1 MTKPV
6 NKVTLENLE
15 SRIKVQKSKLNEL
28 QKKYAN
34 ETNEQIKQ
42 ILYNDIQNVES
53 DINDLSIERD
63 AILESKKKSARQVLD
78 DVIKDNEIAY
88 IASDDKYVLI
98 RNYSDTEKRV
108 NLAEKTLAKEKII
121 GVLNVLSGISGTFD
135 DLNSVEIRQC
145 FERNKKSFLIKTS
158 SFDKTKWRETEV
170 YNTIL
175 QQKKFWAPIWKNEET
190 KELITDDYDT
200 AFDDVLF
207 SLAGGKPENIEYIEK
222 WVAFKRLYPEKCKI
236 TPGINITG
244 VPGGNGKGMFGQI
257 LTSIFTDKGV
267 STVKAKN
274 FTGGFNQ
281 ILEGKVIGILDDED
295 KNKFPHSELKQVAG
309 NQSIVIEPKG
319 VDAYSVDSTA
329 NIIVF
334 DNTGLVKLVGGGSSG
349 EDRRWG
355 IIITNSTLLETLID
369 KYQID
374 MDQARSLAKCYS
386 EQIFDDRI
394 ECGKWIAH
402 LIRKYDVLNMDVL
415 APLHGVD
422 YSARLAEQKDEWTEI
437 FDQVLPVIVNQ
448 GFIPFKFIK
457 EIVEATTGE
466 KIRKTNTLSKK
477 FDEYM
482 ARKGFK
488 DVEKA
493 SNINYKISWGKG
505 MMSSIQ
511 KDRGAIRR
519 IISTAVTFDYRLISN
534 TMFDKNSVINKDTLQ
549 IKDFNATNSIED
561 DEEESLFTES
571 KKQSRWVADSLT
583 EDDYE

>member
-15 SRIKVQKSKLNEL
+15 SRIKIQKSKLNEL

-53 DINDLSIERD
+53 NINDLSIERD

-121 GVLNVLSGISGTFD
+121 GVLNVLSGVSGTFD

-158 SFDKTKWRETEV
+158 SFDKTKWREKEV

-200 AFDDVLF
+200 AFDDVLY
-207 SLAGGKPENIEYIEK
+207 SLAGGKAENIEYIEK

-437 FDQVLPVIVNQ
+437 FDQILPVIVNQ

-549 IKDFNATNSIED
+549 IRDFNATNSIED
-561 DEEESLFTES
+561 DEDQSLFTES
-571 KKQSRWVADSLT
+571 KKQTRWVADSLT

>member
-1 MTKPV
+1 MTKAV
-6 NKVTLENLE
+6 NKTTIDNLD
-15 SRIKVQKSKLNEL
+15 SRIKVQRSKLNEL

-34 ETNEQIKQ
+34 ESNDQIKQ
-42 ILYNDIQNVES
+42 ILYNDIQSVDSE
-53 DINDLSIERD
+53 INDLVQERD

-78 DVIKDNEIAY
+78 DVIKNNEIAY
-88 IASDDKYVLI
+88 IASDDKYILI

-108 NLAEKTLAKEKII
+108 NLAEKTLAKEKIV

-145 FERNKKSFLIKTS
+145 FERNSKSFLIKTS
-158 SFDKTKWRETEV
+158 SFDKTKWREREV

-175 QQKKFWAPIWKNEET
+175 QQKKFWAPIWENENNQ
-190 KELITDDYDT
+190 ELITDDYDP
-200 AFDDVLF
+200 AFDDVLY
-207 SLAGGKPENIEYIEK
+207 SLAGGKAENIEYIEK

-355 IIITNSTLLETLID
+355 IVITNSTLLEVLQN

-374 MDQARSLAKCYS
+374 INQARSLAKAYS
-386 EQIFDDRI
+386 EQIFEDRI
-394 ECGKWIAH
+394 ACGRWLAH
-402 LIRKYDVLNMDVL
+402 LIRKYNVLDMDVL
-415 APLHGVD
+415 APLHGED
-422 YSARLAEQKDEWTEI
+422 YQMRLAEQKDEWTEI
-437 FDQVLPVIVNQ
+437 FDQLLPVIVNQ
-448 GFIPFKFIK
+448 GFIPFKFVREIIEASTGDKIK
-457 EIVEATTGE
+457 KPA
-466 KIRKTNTLSKK
+466 TLSKK

-482 ARKGFK
+482 TRKGFK
-488 DVEKA
+488 NVEKTD
-493 SNINYKISWGKG
+493 INYKIGFG
-505 MMSSIQ
+505 PMSPVQ
-511 KDRGAIRR
+511 KDKGAVRR
-519 IISTAVTFDYRLISN
+519 IDTTSTVFDYKLISN
-534 TMFDKNSVINKDTLQ
+534 AMYAKNVAITKDTLQ
-549 IKDFNATNSIED
+549 IRDFNAVSNVD
-561 DEEESLFTES
+561 NQEENSLFTD
-571 KKQSRWVADSLT
+571 SRNQPRYPATPL
-583 EDDYE
+583 EDEDYE

>member
-15 SRIKVQKSKLNEL
+15 SRIKIIKSKHTEQ

-34 ETNEQIKQ
+34 ETNDKIKQ
-42 ILYNDIQNVES
+42 ILYDEIQIIES
-53 DINDLSIERD
+53 DLRDLTQERD
-63 AILESKKKSARQVLD
+63 SILESKKKGARQVLD

-108 NLAEKTLAKEKII
+108 NLAEKTLAKEKIV
-121 GVLNVLSGISGTFD
+121 GVLNVLSGASGTFD

-175 QQKKFWAPIWKNEET
+175 QQKKFWAPIWKNENT
-190 KELITDDYDT
+190 QELITDDYDT
-200 AFDDVLF
+200 AFDDVLY
-207 SLAGGKPENIEYIEK
+207 SLAGGKQENIEYIEK

-355 IIITNSTLLETLID
+355 IIITNTTLLEILQD

-374 MDQARSLAKCYS
+374 IDQARSLAKAYS

-394 ECGKWIAH
+394 ACGRWLAH
-402 LIRKYDVLNMDVL
+402 LIRKYDILNMDVL
-415 APLHGVD
+415 APLHGAD
-422 YSARLAEQKDEWTEI
+422 YSARLTEQKDEWTEI
-437 FDQVLPVIVNQ
+437 FDNLLPVIVNQ
-448 GFIPFKFIK
+448 GFIPFKFVK
-457 EIVEATTGE
+457 EIIEASTGD
-466 KIRKTNTLSKK
+466 KIKKPATLSKK

-482 ARKGFK
+482 TRKGFK
-488 DVEKA
+488 NVESA
-493 SNINYKISWGKG
+493 DINYKIGFGPMSPVQKEKGK
-505 MMSSIQ
+505 
-511 KDRGAIRR
+511 IRR
-519 IISTAVTFDYRLISN
+519 IDSVSTVFDYKLISN
-534 TMFDKNSVINKDTLQ
+534 TMYSKGSVITKDTLQ
-549 IKDFNATNSIED
+549 IRDFETLQTVNED
-561 DEEESLFTES
+561 DENSIFSNSQNQPRYLAPSL
-571 KKQSRWVADSLT
+571 
-583 EDDYE
+583 DDDAYE

>member
-1 MTKPV
+1 MNNPISKA
-6 NKVTLENLE
+6 TLENLE
-15 SRIKVQKSKLNEL
+15 SRIKVQRSKLNEL

-42 ILYNDIQNVES
+42 ILYNDIQNIES
-53 DINDLSIERD
+53 EINDLSTERD
-63 AILESKKKSARQVLD
+63 AILESKKKNARQVLD

-88 IASDDKYVLI
+88 IAGDDKYILI
-98 RNYSDTEKRV
+98 RNYSDTDKRV
-108 NLAEKTLAKEKII
+108 NLAEKTLSKEKIT
-121 GVLNVLSGISGTFD
+121 GVLNALSKNSGTFD
-135 DLNSVEIRQC
+135 NLNSVEIRQC
-145 FERNKKSFLIKTS
+145 FERNNKSFLIKTS
-158 SFDKTKWRETEV
+158 SFDKVKWRETEV

-190 KELITDDYDT
+190 KELISEPYDP
-200 AFDDVLF
+200 AFDDLVY
-207 SLAGGKPENIEYIEK
+207 SLAGGKQENIEFIEK
-222 WVAFKRLYPEKCKI
+222 WVAFKYLYPEKCKI

-355 IIITNSTLLETLID
+355 IVITNTTLLETLID
-369 KYQID
+369 KHQID

-386 EQIFDDRI
+386 EQIFDDRLS
-394 ECGKWIAH
+394 CGKWIAGN
-402 LIRKYDVLNMDVL
+402 IRKHDVLNMDVL

-437 FDQVLPVIVNQ
+437 FDQILPVIVNQ

-466 KIRKTNTLSKK
+466 KIRKPATLSKK

-482 ARKGFK
+482 TRKGFK
-488 DVEKA
+488 NVESA
-493 SNINYKISWGKG
+493 EVNYKIGFG
-505 MMSSIQ
+505 AMSPVQ
-511 KDRGAIRR
+511 KEKAKVRR
-519 IISTAVTFDYRLISN
+519 IDENSTIFDYKLISN
-534 TMFDKNSVINKDTLQ
+534 TMYSKGSVISKDTLQ
-549 IKDFNATNSIED
+549 IKDFEALNTVNDDDENSIFSKTQNQPRYLATSLD
-561 DEEESLFTES
+561 D
-571 KKQSRWVADSLT
+571 
-583 EDDYE
+583 DDYE

>member
-1 MTKPV
+1 MTKSV

-28 QKKYAN
+28 QKKYNN

-88 IASDDKYVLI
+88 IASDDKYILI
-98 RNYSDTEKRV
+98 RNYSDTDKRV
-108 NLAEKTLAKEKII
+108 NLAEKTLAKEKIV
-121 GVLNVLSGISGTFD
+121 GVLNVLSGASGTFD

-200 AFDDVLF
+200 AFDDVLY
-207 SLAGGKPENIEYIEK
+207 SLAGGKAENIEYIEK

-355 IIITNSTLLETLID
+355 IIITNTTLLEILQD

-374 MDQARSLAKCYS
+374 IDQARSLAKAYS
-386 EQIFDDRI
+386 EQIFEDRI
-394 ECGKWIAH
+394 ACGRWLAH
-402 LIRKYDVLNMDVL
+402 LIRKYDILDMDVL
-415 APLHGVD
+415 APLHGTD
-422 YSARLAEQKDEWTEI
+422 YFARLAEQKDEWTEI
-437 FDQVLPVIVNQ
+437 FDQILPIIVNQ

-466 KIRKTNTLSKK
+466 KIRKPATLSKK

-482 ARKGFK
+482 TRKGFK
-488 DVEKA
+488 NVESA
-493 SNINYKISWGKG
+493 DINYKIGFG
-505 MMSSIQ
+505 TMSPVQ
-511 KDRGAIRR
+511 KEKAKVRR
-519 IISTAVTFDYRLISN
+519 IDPTATTFNYKLISN
-534 TMFDKNSVINKDTLQ
+534 TMYSKGSVITKDTLQ
-549 IKDFNATNSIED
+549 IKDFEMLQTVNDD
-561 DEEESLFTES
+561 DEDSIFS
-571 KKQSRWVADSLT
+571 KTQNQPRYLATSLT
-583 EDDYE
+583 DDDYE